1 MPKTEGAPL
10 RSIPLAKGIPD
21 MMGMTMWRGR
31 LHVPAALALL
41 VTLVPAFLPGCSGPT
56 YSQAIHIGV
65 EQVNV
70 GGIMAR
76 VEYYRSGELVNSVNL
91 IDGNGDGVIDGK
103 SGPAQPGNWPKGWE
117 WFDDLYADVS
127 VGHSTIALTEDKVTV
142 QDGTTYEFI
151 TGEYECERV
160 G

>member
-1 MPKTEGAPL
+1 MPGEPPVQPMPAA
-10 RSIPLAKGIPD
+10 RERPD
-21 MMGMTMWRGR
+21 MTGMTTSRARPHFPG
-31 LHVPAALALL
+31 ALVVL
-41 VTLVPAFLPGCSGPT
+41 VMLVLSILPGCTEQT
-56 YSQAIHIGV
+56 YTQSIHIGV

-70 GGIMAR
+70 GGILTR

-117 WFDDLYADVS
+117 WFDDLYTDVT
-127 VGHSTIALTEDKVTV
+127 VGHSTITLAEDKVTV
-142 QDGTTYEFI
+142 QNGTTYEFI